1 MRVPGT
7 KTYLILCRYGDP
19 IHIQTFLD
27 LVAKAQYQ
35 LVETI
40 AAARGDGPAPQQMFE
55 WLDERLL
62 IRIGRPRAQSDLTW
76 LMLADM
82 LEGLRLFFAEM
93 KGWFET
99 SITIIDDT
107 AGPVASGY
115 LTFL

>member
-7 KTYLILCRYGDP
+7 KTYLIFCRYGDA
-19 IHIQTFLD
+19 IRTQIFLD

-35 LVETI
+35 LVETL

-55 WLDERLL
+55 WSDQGLL
-62 IRIGRPRAQSDLTW
+62 IRIGRPRAQLDLTW

-82 LEGLRLFFAEM
+82 LEGLRVFFAKM

-115 LTFL
+115 LTFM